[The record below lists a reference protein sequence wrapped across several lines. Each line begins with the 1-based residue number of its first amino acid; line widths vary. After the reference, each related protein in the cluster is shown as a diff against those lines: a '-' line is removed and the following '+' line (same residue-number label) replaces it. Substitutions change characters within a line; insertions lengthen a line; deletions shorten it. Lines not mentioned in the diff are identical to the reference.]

1 MAVSTPTSEYI
12 QAVEH
17 LPEGAMLVFTGW
29 TWEQYEELLEALER
43 DPRGVRVSYDD
54 GRLEIVSPSRRH
66 ERISRLILLLVH
78 QFCGDRELALEP
90 YGAATWRR
98 KAVRKGAEPDEC
110 FYVGATASAIIGK
123 PDIDLDVDPPPDL
136 AVEVDI
142 AHGSIGKLGIYAALG
157 VSEVWRYA
165 DDAVRFYRLERGQ
178 YIAITVSGLLP
189 GLTPEMVLEMV
200 TQGLRAGQ
208 AAALA
213 AFRKRLRTRP
223 RRKPGRT

>member
-12 QAVEH
+12 QAVER
-17 LPEGAMLVFTGW
+17 LPEGATLVFTDW
-29 TWEQYEELLEALER
+29 TWEQYEELLEALDG
-43 DPRGVRVSYDD
+43 DPRGVRISYDA

-78 QFCGDRELALEP
+78 QFCGDRGLALEP

-136 AVEVDI
+136 AVEIDI
-142 AHGSIGKLGIYAALG
+142 AHGSIRKLALYAALG

-165 DDAVRFYRLERGQ
+165 DGAVAFYRLERGQ
-178 YIAITVSGLLP
+178 YEAIMESGQLP
-189 GLTPEMVLEMV
+189 GLTPEMVLDMV
-200 TQGLRAGQ
+200 TQGLRVGQ

-213 AFRKRLRTRP
+213 AFRKRLRTQP
-223 RRKPGRT
+223 RRRSK